1 MLKKRILIILLIIA
15 AFLSLGC
22 TDKEGTNFSV
32 SNNETEITVSLPES
46 GEGSWCPVGSQI
58 QVKDPATGKI
68 LNLTITGTEKFENET
83 LCKAYIETG
92 TEGNT
97 SRFEY
102 MWSEDKNTTIWTK
115 YSKDGNFSVKFIDV
129 NGKKTIVDGAGRTL
143 AKYSK
148 DGNLSVR
155 FIDVNGKK
163 TIVDGAGRTLEFGN
177 LGEI

>member
-1 MLKKRILIILLIIA
+1 MSKKRVLVILLILA
-15 AFLSLGC
+15 AFLSFGC
-22 TDKEGTNFSV
+22 IFKEGTKLSV
-32 SNNETEITVSLPES
+32 SNNETEINVSFPES
-46 GEGSWCPVGSQI
+46 GNGSSCPVGSQL

-115 YSKDGNFSVKFIDV
+115 YSKDGNLSVK
-129 NGKKTIVDGAGRTL
+129 
-143 AKYSK
+143 
-148 DGNLSVR
+148 